1 MQMDFKTHLETAW
14 RLFISHIVSLVI
26 LTLVFLAACVITL
39 GVLAPVASAGYFHSI
54 LRLVRESRDPKPQ
67 DVFSHLRLF
76 PPLFA
81 FGVVV
86 FVLVMIGML
95 LLILPGILFSLA
107 VSFFCLYML
116 PLMTD
121 KELGLFDAIRESF
134 KAATARPAEQMV
146 VFLIFAGISA
156 IGGSFFIGALF
167 TQPFATLFLMSVY
180 DREVD
185 TVTVIKP

>member
-1 MQMDFKTHLETAW
+1 MDFKAHLETAW
-14 RLFISHIVSLVI
+14 HLFISHIVSLVI

-39 GVLAPVASAGYFHSI
+39 GILAPVASAGYFHSI
-54 LRLVRESRDPKPQ
+54 LRLVREGRDPKPQ

-76 PPLFA
+76 LPLFA
-81 FGVVV
+81 FGLVVL
-86 FVLVMIGML
+86 VLVMIGML

-107 VSFFCLYML
+107 ASFFCLYML

-121 KELGLFDAIRESF
+121 KELGLFDAVRESF
-134 KAATARPAEQMV
+134 KAATARPAEQLV
-146 VFLIFAGISA
+146 VFLIFAGVSA
-156 IGGSFFIGALF
+156 LGGSFFIGALF

>member
-1 MQMDFKTHLETAW
+1 MDFKTHLETTW

-26 LTLVFLAACVITL
+26 LTLVFFAACVISL
-39 GVLAPVASAGYFHSI
+39 GILAPVGSAGYFHSI
-54 LRLVRESRDPKPQ
+54 LRLIREGRDPKPQ
-67 DVFSHLRLF
+67 DVFSHLKLF
-76 PPLFA
+76 LPLLG
-81 FGVVV
+81 FGIMV

-95 LLILPGILFSLA
+95 LLVLPGILFSIA

-121 KELGLFDAIRESF
+121 KELGLIEAIRESF
-134 KAATARPAEQMV
+134 KAATARPAEQLV
-146 VFLIFAGISA
+146 VFLIFAGISVL
-156 IGGSFFIGALF
+156 GGSFFIGALL